1 MAVVVA
7 STNRQDDSRLAGEP
21 NSEEFSAMSVSR
33 VLEELFPLVHYLLRT
48 RRLRRRSESCRILDE
63 QSFARYTDLSVE
75 DLTDRLAG
83 ERTRAQVMDEK
94 TFKLTLALS
103 IGFAFVGLASTPTA
117 MSLAN
122 EIVRMVVV
130 ASTGIGLGFVLLAG
144 FVALGALR
152 TLPSYGYGTAF
163 LLESRQP
170 KDRYVAAL
178 ATALARQE
186 TMNAIRHLRNETA
199 YQCLRNGFVFFFV
212 AFACRYVG
220 LFVGAVSAA

>member
-7 STNRQDDSRLAGEP
+7 STNRRGDSRLAEEP
-21 NSEEFSAMSVSR
+21 NNEEYSAMSVSL
-33 VLEELFPLVHYLLRT
+33 VFEEFFPLIHYFLRT
-48 RRLRRRSESCRILDE
+48 RRLRRRSESRQVLDD
-63 QSFARYTDLSVE
+63 QSFAGYTDLSVE
-75 DLTDRLAG
+75 DLRDRLDR

-103 IGFAFVGLASTPTA
+103 IGFAFVGLAGTPTA

-122 EIVRMVVV
+122 AIVRMVVV
-130 ASTGIGLGFVLLAG
+130 ASTGVGLGFVLLAG

-163 LLESRQP
+163 LLELRQS
-170 KDRYVAAL
+170 KDRQVMAL

-186 TMNAIRHLRNETA
+186 TMNAVRHLRNETA
-199 YQCLRNGFVFFFV
+199 YQCLRNGFVFFFI
-212 AFACRYVG
+212 AFACQYVG
-220 LFVGAVSAA
+220 LMVAAASAT

>member
-1 MAVVVA
+1 M
-7 STNRQDDSRLAGEP
+7 N
-21 NSEEFSAMSVSR
+21 VSR
-33 VLEELFPLVHYLLRT
+33 VFEEVFPLLHYWLRT
-48 RRLRRRSESCRILDE
+48 RRLRRRSECPHILEDK
-63 QSFARYTDLSVE
+63 SFAEYTELSVE
-75 DLTDRLAG
+75 ELRDRLER

-103 IGFAFVGLASTPTA
+103 IGFAFVGLAGAPTA

-122 EIVRMVVV
+122 ALIRMVVV

-152 TLPSYGYGTAF
+152 TLPSYGYGTGF
-163 LLESRQP
+163 LLELRQSE
-170 KDRYVAAL
+170 DRQVTVL

-186 TMNAIRHLRNETA
+186 TLNAVRHLRNETA

-212 AFACRYVG
+212 AFACQYVG
-220 LFVGAVSAA
+220 LMVAAAGQA